1 MNEATSIDTQ
11 NAVTTDFDIIG
22 ARETYLEAFRSRD
35 ADALADLF
43 EPAAIRVNPGTPDAI
58 SRAEIRDVMA
68 RHFET
73 FGNQSISDTYQFIQ
87 DNCIIVVWTWHAT
100 QDADFL
106 GVPAS
111 GKDVGVMGASVFW
124 FGAEGKITKE
134 CTYWDPYGVLK
145 QLGAGAEPGRE
156 IPPHADAPEVFVARK
171 TAEEATNI
179 RHLRTYHDYLLT
191 GQMEPWLDYMTDD
204 IAWDDQ
210 MAPGLA
216 IGKEHSASDFKM
228 LRSAFGNPEIKS
240 VNVWGNNQF
249 VIHQG
254 IFTAKHQGELM
265 GIPASNRF
273 VIVDNIDVIAFT
285 PDGKINKGWSF
296 GNSIEMGY
304 QLGVGEKQAQ

>member
-1 MNEATSIDTQ
+1 MNEATSIRTK
-11 NAVTTDFDIIG
+11 AALATDFDIIG
-22 ARETYLEAFRSRD
+22 AREAYLKAFRSRD
-35 ADALADLF
+35 ADALGALF
-43 EPAAIRVNPGTPDAI
+43 APAAIRVNPGTPDAI
-58 SRAEIRDVMA
+58 GRTEIRDVMA

-73 FGNQSISDTYQFIQ
+73 FGNQSIADTYRFIQ
-87 DNCIIVVWTWHAT
+87 DRCMIAVWTWHAT
-100 QDADFL
+100 QDADYL

-111 GKDVGVMGASVFW
+111 GKQVGVMGASVFW
-124 FGAEGKITKE
+124 FGEDGKIIKE

-156 IPPHADAPEVFVARK
+156 IPPHATAPEIFVAGR
-171 TAEEATNI
+171 TDAEAANI
-179 RHLRTYHDYLLT
+179 RHLRTYHSYLLG
-191 GQMEPWLDYMTDD
+191 GQLQPWLDYMTDD

-216 IGKEHSASDFKM
+216 VGKKHSASDFAM
-228 LRSAFGNPEIKS
+228 LRSAFGDPEIKS

-254 IFTAKHQGELM
+254 IFTAKHKGELM

-273 VIVDNIDVIAFT
+273 VIVDNIDVISFT
-285 PDGKINKGWSF
+285 PDGKIDKGWSF

-304 QLGVGEKQAQ
+304 QLGVGAKQAQ